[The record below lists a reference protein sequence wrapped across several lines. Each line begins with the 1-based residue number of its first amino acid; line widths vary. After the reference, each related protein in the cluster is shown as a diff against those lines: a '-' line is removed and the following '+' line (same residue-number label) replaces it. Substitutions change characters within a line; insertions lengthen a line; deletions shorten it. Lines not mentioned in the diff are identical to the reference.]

1 MARRPFRVLSASD
14 DAVRLAVRGACTCRE
29 LLLAAGVSRSAAA
42 AAESARRVCREGVP
56 LQAPVAL
63 EPGDVVELLLEPAD
77 PEFPDVEPAAVAWE
91 DPAGLLLAADKPCGL
106 LVHSDGTGAECLV
119 DRVQARLAADGRVRE
134 AHPVQRIDV
143 DTSGLVLFSLAP
155 EFQAAVDAQ
164 VADGSMEKVYL
175 TLLAGSVDRELT
187 VERPVGRD
195 RHDARRMHVGAG
207 RAALTRISPLAP
219 VRLPGGHE
227 ATLCTA
233 SIHTGR
239 RHQIRAHAAWA
250 GHPVVGDRLYG
261 GPAAS
266 GLMLHAWREAFTHPL
281 TGQRVR
287 VEAPVPDRMAPFVPE
302 GAL

>member
-42 AAESARRVCREGVP
+42 AAESAHRVCREGVP

-164 VADGSMEKVYL
+164 DRK
-175 TLLAGSVDRELT
+175 SV
-187 VERPVGRD
+187 V
-195 RHDARRMHVGAG
+195 
-207 RAALTRISPLAP
+207 
-219 VRLPGGHE
+219 
-227 ATLCTA
+227 
-233 SIHTGR
+233 
-239 RHQIRAHAAWA
+239 
-250 GHPVVGDRLYG
+250 
-261 GPAAS
+261 
-266 GLMLHAWREAFTHPL
+266 
-281 TGQRVR
+281 
-287 VEAPVPDRMAPFVPE
+287 
-302 GAL
+302 